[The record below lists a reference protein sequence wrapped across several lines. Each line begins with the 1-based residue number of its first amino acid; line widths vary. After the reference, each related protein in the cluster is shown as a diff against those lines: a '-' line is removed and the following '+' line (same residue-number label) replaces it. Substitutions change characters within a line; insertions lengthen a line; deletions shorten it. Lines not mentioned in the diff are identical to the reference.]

1 MRECVQHEHEA
12 PTVSNAKK
20 HFLRARSESGQATV
34 EFALL
39 LPVLL
44 LVLLGMLDFG
54 RAVNYYNTLTE
65 LAAEGARSA
74 AVNVNP
80 DGTAVSGTS
89 IQNQIKCQAVSK
101 ELRSSATF
109 HVNIASGTGGP
120 APLAAGQPVKVQ
132 ATYSFSFIPFLKLG
146 SVNLV
151 GSATMRVEVASLSS
165 ENSGTTTLRLHTPL
179 RSPLTSFTA
188 MFNL

>member
-1 MRECVQHEHEA
+1 MSLKVHR
-12 PTVSNAKK
+12 TTSR
-20 HFLRARSESGQATV
+20 FRRDGGQATV

-101 ELRSSATF
+101 ELRSSGTF

-120 APLAAGQPVKVQ
+120 APLSAGTPVKVQ
-132 ATYSFSFIPFLKLG
+132 ATYSFSFIPLLKLA

-151 GSATMRVEVASLSS
+151 GSATMRVEQKS
-165 ENSGTTTLRLHTPL
+165 TYTLGNDTVTCP
-179 RSPLTSFTA
+179 
-188 MFNL
+188 